1 MLRKIKIQVYM
12 YVYICII
19 HTYNTQVCVC
29 VCVCLCVCEC
39 VTSLL
44 EEEIEVFLRLDGV
57 RDPHSHCHA
66 ARSFV
71 VA

>member
-1 MLRKIKIQVYM
+1 VCI
-12 YVYICII
+12 YIHII
-19 HTYNTQVCVC
+19 HRCVCVCVC
-29 VCVCLCVCEC
+29 VCVCLCVCVY
-39 VTSLL
+39 VTGLL

-57 RDPHSHCHA
+57 RDPHGHCHA

>member
-1 MLRKIKIQVYM
+1 MLRKIKIQVYI
-12 YVYICII
+12 YVYI

-29 VCVCLCVCEC
+29 VCVCI
-39 VTSLL
+39 TGLL

-57 RDPHSHCHA
+57 RDPHGHCHS
-66 ARSFV
+66 ARGFV